1 MLAESQ
7 LNNVSRIRSGV
18 GLTRSSFTQR
28 ETPLCLPIIILTF
41 LTFFDVVIF
50 CPIGSIE
57 AYISIVNQAPV
68 LTKEEEHALAVKFK
82 ENNDLDAAR
91 QLVLSQLRFVVHIA
105 RTYSGYGLPLADIIQ
120 EGNVGLMKAVKKFD
134 PDKGVRLVTYA
145 VHWIRAEIHEFVF
158 DNWKIVKVATTK
170 AQRKL
175 FFKLRNSKKK
185 IGWLTNDEKNLI
197 ANDLGVK
204 TRDVETMEQRL
215 ASKDVLFDRPE
226 DDNDSYVSPAGFLP
240 APNSDP
246 SRLVEK
252 ENWLE
257 SNIELLSEAMDN
269 LDNRSKEV
277 LKLRWLTE
285 EKVTLKELAKK
296 FNVSLERV
304 RQIEEQA
311 ILDLRE
317 QLLNP

>member
-1 MLAESQ
+1 MSDLAIKNEIQ
-7 LNNVSRIRSGV
+7 LLG
-18 GLTRSSFTQR
+18 
-28 ETPLCLPIIILTF
+28 
-41 LTFFDVVIF
+41 
-50 CPIGSIE
+50 PIGSIE

-134 PDKGVRLVTYA
+134 PEKGVRLVTYA

-204 TRDVETMEQRL
+204 TTDVEVMEERL

-226 DDNDSYVSPAGFLP
+226 DDDSAYVSPAGFLP

-246 SRLVEK
+246 SKLAEE

-257 SNIELLSEAMDN
+257 SNIELLSEAMEK

>member
-1 MLAESQ
+1 MNDLAIKNEIQ
-7 LNNVSRIRSGV
+7 LLG
-18 GLTRSSFTQR
+18 
-28 ETPLCLPIIILTF
+28 
-41 LTFFDVVIF
+41 
-50 CPIGSIE
+50 PIGSIE

-68 LTKEEEHALAVKFK
+68 LTKEEEHALVIKFK

-134 PDKGVRLVTYA
+134 PEKGVRLVTYA

-204 TRDVETMEQRL
+204 TTDVEVMEERL

-226 DDNDSYVSPAGFLP
+226 DDDHAYVSPAGFLP

-246 SRLVEK
+246 SKLAEE

-257 SNIELLSEAMDN
+257 SNIELLSEAMEK

>member
-1 MLAESQ
+1 MSDLAIKNEIQ
-7 LNNVSRIRSGV
+7 LLG
-18 GLTRSSFTQR
+18 
-28 ETPLCLPIIILTF
+28 
-41 LTFFDVVIF
+41 
-50 CPIGSIE
+50 PIGSIE

-215 ASKDVLFDRPE
+215 TSKDVLFDRPE

>member
-1 MLAESQ
+1 MNDLAIKNEIQ
-7 LNNVSRIRSGV
+7 LLG
-18 GLTRSSFTQR
+18 
-28 ETPLCLPIIILTF
+28 
-41 LTFFDVVIF
+41 
-50 CPIGSIE
+50 PIGSIE

-134 PDKGVRLVTYA
+134 PERGVRLVTYA

-204 TRDVETMEQRL
+204 TTDVEVMEERL

-226 DDNDSYVSPAGFLP
+226 DDDSAYVSPAGFLP

-246 SRLVEK
+246 SKLAEE

-257 SNIELLSEAMDN
+257 SNIELLSEAMEK

>member
-1 MLAESQ
+1 MNDLAIKNEIQ
-7 LNNVSRIRSGV
+7 LLG
-18 GLTRSSFTQR
+18 
-28 ETPLCLPIIILTF
+28 
-41 LTFFDVVIF
+41 
-50 CPIGSIE
+50 PIGSIE

-134 PDKGVRLVTYA
+134 PERGVRLVTYA

-204 TRDVETMEQRL
+204 TTDVEVMEERL

-226 DDNDSYVSPAGFLP
+226 DDGHAYVSPAGFLP

-246 SRLVEK
+246 SKLAEE

-257 SNIELLSEAMDN
+257 SNIELLSEAMEK

>member
-1 MLAESQ
+1 MSDLAIKNEIQ
-7 LNNVSRIRSGV
+7 LLG
-18 GLTRSSFTQR
+18 
-28 ETPLCLPIIILTF
+28 
-41 LTFFDVVIF
+41 
-50 CPIGSIE
+50 PIGSIE

-185 IGWLTNDEKNLI
+185 IGWLTNDEKSLI

-226 DDNDSYVSPAGFLP
+226 DDSDSYASPAGFLP

>member
-1 MLAESQ
+1 MGLETGSQ
-7 LNNVSRIRSGV
+7 RSLDLINKRNGKKQFV
-18 GLTRSSFTQR
+18 
-28 ETPLCLPIIILTF
+28 
-41 LTFFDVVIF
+41 
-50 CPIGSIE
+50 
-57 AYISIVNQAPV
+57 
-68 LTKEEEHALAVKFK
+68 EEHFEAVK
-82 ENNDLDAAR
+82 
-91 QLVLSQLRFVVHIA
+91 
-105 RTYSGYGLPLADIIQ
+105 
-120 EGNVGLMKAVKKFD
+120 
-134 PDKGVRLVTYA
+134 
-145 VHWIRAEIHEFVF
+145 
-158 DNWKIVKVATTK
+158 
-170 AQRKL
+170 
-175 FFKLRNSKKK
+175 
-185 IGWLTNDEKNLI
+185 I

-204 TRDVETMEQRL
+204 TRDVETMEERL

>member
-1 MLAESQ
+1 MSDLAIKNEIQ
-7 LNNVSRIRSGV
+7 LLG
-18 GLTRSSFTQR
+18 
-28 ETPLCLPIIILTF
+28 
-41 LTFFDVVIF
+41 
-50 CPIGSIE
+50 PIGSIE

-185 IGWLTNDEKNLI
+185 IGWLTNDEKSLI

-226 DDNDSYVSPAGFLP
+226 DDNDSFVSPAGFLP

>member
-1 MLAESQ
+1 MSDVAIKNEIQ
-7 LNNVSRIRSGV
+7 LLG
-18 GLTRSSFTQR
+18 
-28 ETPLCLPIIILTF
+28 
-41 LTFFDVVIF
+41 
-50 CPIGSIE
+50 PIGSLE

-68 LTKEEEHALAVKFK
+68 LTREEEYALAVRFK
-82 ENNDLDAAR
+82 KNNDLDAAR
-91 QLVLSQLRFVVHIA
+91 QLILSQLRFVVHIA
-105 RTYSGYGLPLADIIQ
+105 RTYNGYGLPLADIIQ

-134 PDKGVRLVTYA
+134 PEKGVRLVTYA

-175 FFKLRNSKKK
+175 FFKLRGSKKK
-185 IGWLTNDEKNLI
+185 IGWLTNDEKSLI
-197 ANDLGVK
+197 ASDLGVRTK
-204 TRDVETMEQRL
+204 DIETMEERL
-215 ASKDVLFDRPE
+215 ASKDVLFDRPQDE
-226 DDNDSYVSPAGFLP
+226 TNTHVSPAGYLP

-246 SRLVEK
+246 SALVEE

-257 SNIELLSEAMDN
+257 SNIELMSEAMEK
-269 LDNRSKEV
+269 LDKRSKEI
-277 LKLRWLTE
+277 LRLRWLSD

-304 RQIEEQA
+304 RQIEEKA

>member
-1 MLAESQ
+1 MSDLAIKNEIQ
-7 LNNVSRIRSGV
+7 LLG
-18 GLTRSSFTQR
+18 
-28 ETPLCLPIIILTF
+28 
-41 LTFFDVVIF
+41 
-50 CPIGSIE
+50 PIGSIE

-204 TRDVETMEQRL
+204 TTDVEVMEERL

-226 DDNDSYVSPAGFLP
+226 DDDSAYVSPAGFLP

-246 SRLVEK
+246 SKLAEE

-257 SNIELLSEAMDN
+257 SNIELLSEAMEK

>member
-1 MLAESQ
+1 MSDLAIKNEIQ
-7 LNNVSRIRSGV
+7 LLG
-18 GLTRSSFTQR
+18 
-28 ETPLCLPIIILTF
+28 
-41 LTFFDVVIF
+41 
-50 CPIGSIE
+50 PIGSIE

-82 ENNDLDAAR
+82 DNNDLDAAR

-185 IGWLTNDEKNLI
+185 VGWLTNDEKSLI

-204 TRDVETMEQRL
+204 TRDVETMEERL
-215 ASKDVLFDRPE
+215 ASRDVLFDQPE
-226 DDNDSYVSPAGFLP
+226 DDENAYVSPAGFLP

>member
-1 MLAESQ
+1 MSDLAIKNEIQ
-7 LNNVSRIRSGV
+7 LLG
-18 GLTRSSFTQR
+18 
-28 ETPLCLPIIILTF
+28 
-41 LTFFDVVIF
+41 
-50 CPIGSIE
+50 PIGSIE

-185 IGWLTNDEKNLI
+185 IGWLTNDEKSLI

-204 TRDVETMEQRL
+204 IKDVATMEERL

-226 DDNDSYVSPAGFLP
+226 DDDNAFVSPAGFLP

-246 SRLVEK
+246 SVLTEQ

-257 SNIELLSEAMDN
+257 SNIELLSGAMDK

-296 FNVSLERV
+296 FNISLERV

>member
-1 MLAESQ
+1 MSDLAIKNEIQ
-7 LNNVSRIRSGV
+7 LLG
-18 GLTRSSFTQR
+18 
-28 ETPLCLPIIILTF
+28 
-41 LTFFDVVIF
+41 
-50 CPIGSIE
+50 PIGSIE

-277 LKLRWLTE
+277 LKLRWLSE

-317 QLLNP
+317 QLLNS

>member
-1 MLAESQ
+1 MGDLAIKNEIQ
-7 LNNVSRIRSGV
+7 LLG
-18 GLTRSSFTQR
+18 
-28 ETPLCLPIIILTF
+28 
-41 LTFFDVVIF
+41 
-50 CPIGSIE
+50 PIGSIE

-185 IGWLTNDEKNLI
+185 IGWLTNDEKSLI

>member
-1 MLAESQ
+1 MSDLAIKNEIQ
-7 LNNVSRIRSGV
+7 LLG
-18 GLTRSSFTQR
+18 
-28 ETPLCLPIIILTF
+28 
-41 LTFFDVVIF
+41 
-50 CPIGSIE
+50 PIGSIE

-185 IGWLTNDEKNLI
+185 IGWLTNDEKSLI

>member
-1 MLAESQ
+1 MSEIAIKNEMQ
-7 LNNVSRIRSGV
+7 LLG
-18 GLTRSSFTQR
+18 
-28 ETPLCLPIIILTF
+28 
-41 LTFFDVVIF
+41 
-50 CPIGSIE
+50 PIGSLE

-68 LTKEEEHALAVKFK
+68 LTREEEYALAVRFK
-82 ENNDLDAAR
+82 ENNDLDAAK
-91 QLVLSQLRFVVHIA
+91 QLILSQLRFVVHIA
-105 RTYSGYGLPLADIIQ
+105 RTYGGYGLPLADIIQ

-134 PDKGVRLVTYA
+134 PEKGVRLVTYA

-185 IGWLTNDEKNLI
+185 IGWLTNDEKSLI
-197 ANDLGVK
+197 ADDLGVK
-204 TRDVETMEQRL
+204 TKDVETMEERL

-226 DDNDSYVSPAGFLP
+226 DDENAYVSPAGFLP

-246 SRLVEK
+246 SKLIEE

-257 SNIELLSEAMDN
+257 SNTELLTEAMDK
-269 LDNRSKEV
+269 LDKRSKEI
-277 LKLRWLTE
+277 LKLRWLTD
-285 EKVTLKELAKK
+285 KKHTLKELAMK

-317 QLLNP
+317 KLLNP

>member
-1 MLAESQ
+1 MIFELFMSDLAIKNEIQ
-7 LNNVSRIRSGV
+7 LLG
-18 GLTRSSFTQR
+18 
-28 ETPLCLPIIILTF
+28 
-41 LTFFDVVIF
+41 
-50 CPIGSIE
+50 PIGSIE

-82 ENNDLDAAR
+82 DNNDLDAAR

-185 IGWLTNDEKNLI
+185 VGWLTNDEKSLI

-204 TRDVETMEQRL
+204 TRDVETMEERL
-215 ASKDVLFDRPE
+215 ASRDVLFDQPE
-226 DDNDSYVSPAGFLP
+226 DDENAYVSPAGFLP

-246 SRLVEK
+246 SRLAEK

>member
-1 MLAESQ
+1 MSDLAIKNEIQ
-7 LNNVSRIRSGV
+7 LLG
-18 GLTRSSFTQR
+18 
-28 ETPLCLPIIILTF
+28 
-41 LTFFDVVIF
+41 
-50 CPIGSIE
+50 PIGSIE

-82 ENNDLDAAR
+82 DNNDLDAAR

-185 IGWLTNDEKNLI
+185 IGWLTNDEKSLI

-226 DDNDSYVSPAGFLP
+226 DDSDSYVSPAGFLP

>member
-1 MLAESQ
+1 MSDVAIKNEMQ
-7 LNNVSRIRSGV
+7 LLG
-18 GLTRSSFTQR
+18 
-28 ETPLCLPIIILTF
+28 
-41 LTFFDVVIF
+41 
-50 CPIGSIE
+50 PIGSLE

-68 LTKEEEHALAVKFK
+68 LTREEEYALAVRFK
-82 ENNDLDAAR
+82 KNNDLDAAR
-91 QLVLSQLRFVVHIA
+91 QLILSQLRFVVHIA
-105 RTYSGYGLPLADIIQ
+105 RTYNGYGLPLADIIQ

-134 PDKGVRLVTYA
+134 PEKGVRLVTYA

-175 FFKLRNSKKK
+175 FFKLRGSKKK
-185 IGWLTNDEKNLI
+185 IGWLTNDEKSLI
-197 ANDLGVK
+197 ASDLGVRTK
-204 TRDVETMEQRL
+204 DIETMEERL
-215 ASKDVLFDRPE
+215 ASKDVLFDRPQDE
-226 DDNDSYVSPAGFLP
+226 TNTHVSPAGYLP

-246 SRLVEK
+246 SALVEE

-257 SNIELLSEAMDN
+257 SNIELMSEAMEK
-269 LDNRSKEV
+269 LDKRSKEI
-277 LKLRWLTE
+277 LRLRWLSD

-304 RQIEEQA
+304 RQIEEKA

>member
-1 MLAESQ
+1 M
-7 LNNVSRIRSGV
+7 
-18 GLTRSSFTQR
+18 
-28 ETPLCLPIIILTF
+28 
-41 LTFFDVVIF
+41 
-50 CPIGSIE
+50 
-57 AYISIVNQAPV
+57 
-68 LTKEEEHALAVKFK
+68 EE
-82 ENNDLDAAR
+82 
-91 QLVLSQLRFVVHIA
+91 
-105 RTYSGYGLPLADIIQ
+105 
-120 EGNVGLMKAVKKFD
+120 
-134 PDKGVRLVTYA
+134 
-145 VHWIRAEIHEFVF
+145 
-158 DNWKIVKVATTK
+158 
-170 AQRKL
+170 
-175 FFKLRNSKKK
+175 
-185 IGWLTNDEKNLI
+185 
-197 ANDLGVK
+197 
-204 TRDVETMEQRL
+204 RL

-226 DDNDSYVSPAGFLP
+226 DDGHAYVSPAGFLP

-246 SRLVEK
+246 SKLAEE

-257 SNIELLSEAMDN
+257 SNIELLSEAMEK

>member
-1 MLAESQ
+1 MSDVAIKNEIQ
-7 LNNVSRIRSGV
+7 LLG
-18 GLTRSSFTQR
+18 
-28 ETPLCLPIIILTF
+28 
-41 LTFFDVVIF
+41 
-50 CPIGSIE
+50 PIGSIE
-57 AYISIVNQAPV
+57 TYISIVNQAPV

>member
-1 MLAESQ
+1 MSDLAIKNEIQ
-7 LNNVSRIRSGV
+7 LLG
-18 GLTRSSFTQR
+18 
-28 ETPLCLPIIILTF
+28 
-41 LTFFDVVIF
+41 
-50 CPIGSIE
+50 PIGSIE

-185 IGWLTNDEKNLI
+185 IGWLTNDEKSLI

-317 QLLNP
+317 ELLNP